1 MEEELDLREA
11 LATGERMQE
20 IIARAAIDKEFLK
33 EIIGLLDDDLW
44 TVQKNALRVL
54 SAIIEETPELQSALV
69 TKLMVMVRRSES
81 VPLTQEIARTF
92 GLLSRINPEEV
103 RKVVPIIFANYRLG
117 GDPKIK
123 INMTYVLEEIMR
135 ANPSLLS
142 GVFKDIGGVLLTSKS
157 NADKLAALNFISA
170 LGGDNGL
177 RYVTPFLPK
186 LFALLNDKDDVV
198 RASAVETLAKLAEKN
213 KKLRAIV
220 IEKFKELDERSG
232 LVKRKVDEALSEL
245 LLLEKG

>member
-117 GDPKIK
+117 DPKIK

-142 GVFKDIGGVLLTSKS
+142 GVFKDIGVLLTSKS

>member
-117 GDPKIK
+117 DPKIK

-142 GVFKDIGGVLLTSKS
+142 GVFKDIGVLLTSKS

-170 LGGDNGL
+170 LGDNGL